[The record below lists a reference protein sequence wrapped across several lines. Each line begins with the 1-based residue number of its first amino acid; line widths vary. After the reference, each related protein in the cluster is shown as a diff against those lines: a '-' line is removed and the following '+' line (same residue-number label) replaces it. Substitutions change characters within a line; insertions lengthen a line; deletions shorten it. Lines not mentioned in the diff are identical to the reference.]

1 MAEACGMDPKHFGGK
16 SWRIGGVTDIR
27 DIRGDAGKDQIAQ
40 RGRWGSDVAAVYQ
53 RATVDRQL
61 EVSAQIAKSTCQ
73 DTEAMFAGRVQPAN
87 FR

>member
-16 SWRIGGVTDIR
+16 SWRIGGATDLR
-27 DIRGDAGKDQIAQ
+27 DVRGDAGKDQIIQ
-40 RGRWGSDVAAVYQ
+40 RGRWGTDVSVVYQ

-61 EVSAQIAKSTCQ
+61 EVSAAIAESSGQ
-73 DTEAMFAGRVQPAN
+73 DTEAMFAGWVQPAN